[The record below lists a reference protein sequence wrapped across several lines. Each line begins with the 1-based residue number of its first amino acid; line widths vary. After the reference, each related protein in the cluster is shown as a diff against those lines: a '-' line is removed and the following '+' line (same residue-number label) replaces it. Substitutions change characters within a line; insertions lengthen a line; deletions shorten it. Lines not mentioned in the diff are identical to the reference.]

1 MSERRRWDLYVS
13 DMLQAC
19 ERVMAYTTGM
29 DQAAFIGDSRTYD
42 ATLRN
47 LELIGEAAT
56 RIPEAG
62 RDSHADI
69 PWRDIIGAR
78 NRIIHGYLGIDD
90 DLIWGIVSRSVP
102 ALIPLLRALLEE
114 ADGEEPADAR

>member
-1 MSERRRWDLYVS
+1 MYERRRWDLYVR

-19 ERVMAYTTGM
+19 ERVTAYTAGM
-29 DQAAFIGDSRTYD
+29 DQAEFLSDRRTYD

-47 LELIGEAAT
+47 LELVGEAAT
-56 RIPEAG
+56 RIPEDL
-62 RDSHADI
+62 RDLRADI

-90 DLIWGIVSRSVP
+90 DLIWVIVSRSVP
-102 ALIPLLRALLEE
+102 ELIPHLRALLEE
-114 ADGEEPADAR
+114 VEGRDQAHGA

>member
-1 MSERRRWDLYVS
+1 MSERRRWDLYVR

-19 ERVMAYTTGM
+19 ARVTAYTAGM
-29 DQAAFIGDSRTYD
+29 DQSAFLGDTRTYD

-56 RIPEAG
+56 RLPEAV

-102 ALIPLLRALLEE
+102 ELVPHLRALLEE
-114 ADGEEPADAR
+114 AECEGPGHAT

>member
-1 MSERRRWDLYVS
+1 MSERRRWDLYVR

-19 ERVMAYTTGM
+19 ERVTAYTAGM
-29 DQAAFIGDSRTYD
+29 GQAEFLSDRRTYD

-47 LELIGEAAT
+47 LELVGEAAT
-56 RIPEAG
+56 RIPEAV

-90 DLIWGIVSRSVP
+90 DLIWGIVSRSVSE
-102 ALIPLLRALLEE
+102 LIPLLRALLEE
-114 ADGEEPADAR
+114 AEGPDPPSAR

>member
-1 MSERRRWDLYVS
+1 MSERRRWDLYVR

-19 ERVMAYTTGM
+19 ERVTAYTDGM
-29 DQAAFIGDSRTYD
+29 DQTAFLGDTRTYD

-56 RIPEAG
+56 HVPNATRNSYG
-62 RDSHADI
+62 GI

-78 NRIIHGYLGIDD
+78 NHIVHGYLGIDD
-90 DLIWGIVSRSVP
+90 NLIWSMVRCRVP
-102 ALIPLLRALLEE
+102 ELIPHLRAVLDE
-114 ADGEEPADAR
+114 AEG

>member
-1 MSERRRWDLYVS
+1 MCERRRWDLYVR

-19 ERVMAYTTGM
+19 ERVTAYTAGM
-29 DQAAFIGDSRTYD
+29 DQADFLSDRRTYD

-47 LELIGEAAT
+47 LELVGEAAT
-56 RIPEAG
+56 RVPAAV
-62 RDSHADI
+62 RDAHAEI
-69 PWRDIIGAR
+69 PWRDVIGTR

-102 ALIPLLRALLEE
+102 KLTPHLRALLEE
-114 ADGEEPADAR
+114 ADGAGPGNAA

>member
-1 MSERRRWDLYVS
+1 MSERRRWDLYVH

-19 ERVMAYTTGM
+19 ERVTSYTAGM
-29 DQAAFIGDSRTYD
+29 NQAEFLSDRRTYD

-47 LELIGEAAT
+47 LELVGEAAT
-56 RIPEAG
+56 RIPEVV

-69 PWRDIIGAR
+69 PWRDIIAAR

-90 DLIWGIVSRSVP
+90 DLIWVIVSRSVP
-102 ALIPLLRALLEE
+102 DLIPLLRLLLDVAE
-114 ADGEEPADAR
+114 GERPGTST

>member
-1 MSERRRWDLYVS
+1 MSERRRWDLYVR

-19 ERVMAYTTGM
+19 ERVTAYTAGM
-29 DQAAFIGDSRTYD
+29 DQPTFLGDTRTYD

-56 RIPEAG
+56 HVPNSVRNLQA
-62 RDSHADI
+62 AI

-78 NRIIHGYLGIDD
+78 NHIIHGYLGIDD
-90 DLIWGIVSRSVP
+90 NLIWSMVRRRVP
-102 ALIPLLRALLEE
+102 ELIPRLRALLEE
-114 ADGEEPADAR
+114 AEGQDPTSAT